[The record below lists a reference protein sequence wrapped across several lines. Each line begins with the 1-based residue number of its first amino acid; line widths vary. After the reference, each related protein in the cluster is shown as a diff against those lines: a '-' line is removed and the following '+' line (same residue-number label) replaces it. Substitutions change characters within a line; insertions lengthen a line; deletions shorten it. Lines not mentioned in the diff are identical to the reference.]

1 MSFLYELDS
10 IVGLAYYQSIAG
22 VTLNLSCS
30 VSFPFFFCMPTS
42 CAVQSF
48 KIIDRMKI
56 YTKYCNNY
64 PAAEKLYKDKIKKKE
79 FEAFI
84 HVSITSTPMNTLFYH
99 FLYSFNNMF
108 SFLTMLYI

>member
-1 MSFLYELDS
+1 
-10 IVGLAYYQSIAG
+10 
-22 VTLNLSCS
+22 
-30 VSFPFFFCMPTS
+30 MPTS

-84 HVSITSTPMNTLFYH
+84 HVSITSTP
-99 FLYSFNNMF
+99 
-108 SFLTMLYI
+108 